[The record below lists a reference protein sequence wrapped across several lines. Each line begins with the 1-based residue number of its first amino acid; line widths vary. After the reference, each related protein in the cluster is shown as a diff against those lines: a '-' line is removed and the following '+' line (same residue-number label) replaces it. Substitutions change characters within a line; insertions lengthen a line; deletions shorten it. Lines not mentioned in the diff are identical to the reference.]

1 MPIGLRPAPKA
12 LPDPCQC
19 TVAYFVPWYQ
29 MTPEDGM
36 SIPRQLAILWRVAV
50 QFPIEHVERL
60 NGATKAKGPEAEER
74 ADTGILHTV
83 APLLCLEHNPLF
95 FSSMANH

>member
-1 MPIGLRPAPKA
+1 MPRANKIMPIGLRPAPKA

-50 QFPIEHVERL
+50 
-60 NGATKAKGPEAEER
+60 
-74 ADTGILHTV
+74 
-83 APLLCLEHNPLF
+83 
-95 FSSMANH
+95 